1 MTVKFD
7 KETVLKFKIMLP
19 CFLPFYNQGNVN
31 VYYKYEAFDLD
42 PFNLKAA
49 STSGSPVLITPNAF
63 FGFLNDEVGGRFA
76 HDGRGNLTVTCKAG
90 QTLYYNES
98 CDPYAEWEKYNA
110 IILDSLPEQ
119 KNEGFWGEIEYCTW
133 NEQKRWQ
140 KERELEN
147 TQAALDE
154 NLIYDYMD
162 RIERLGLPKG
172 KLTIDDGWDTELN
185 ADGKRI
191 FGNWEENKKKFPDME
206 RLCRDMTE
214 RGFIPGLWLCPF
226 VITDDCDIAKAH
238 PEIVGS
244 NYHAD
249 PNFPLRWKYLL
260 DSDILDGYFNDI
272 FKKYIGMGFRKFKLD
287 IAYGC
292 KQDMRDLLQR
302 MYRII
307 KNIDPAVE
315 VECHIPDIFVSKYCD
330 TVRLNDVNLDPE
342 GKWRGLTQEHYK
354 VCRYSSPNK
363 ILNLDHLGTNTPVP
377 PADKFLE
384 HSRMILALEG
394 GYPCVSLLPDCYDG
408 QTQNEFVSA
417 VKEWCNKK

>member
-76 HDGRGNLTVTCKAG
+76 HDGRGTLTVTCKAG

-98 CDPYAEWEKYNA
+98 CDPYAEWEKYNE
-110 IILDSLPEQ
+110 IILEALPKQ
-119 KNEGFWGEIEYCTW
+119 KNEAFWGEIEYCTW

-172 KLTIDDGWDTELN
+172 KLTVDDGWDTELN

-191 FGNWEENKKKFPDME
+191 FGNWEENKEKFPDME

-287 IAYGC
+287 IAYGY

-307 KNIDPAVE
+307 KSIEPTVE

>member
-98 CDPYAEWEKYNA
+98 CDPYAEWEKYNE
-110 IILDSLPEQ
+110 IILEALPKQ

-147 TQAALDE
+147 TQSALDE

-162 RIERLGLPKG
+162 RIEGLGLPKG

-191 FGNWEENKKKFPDME
+191 FGNWEENKEKFPDME

-226 VITDDCDIAKAH
+226 VITDDCDIAKAY

-244 NYHAD
+244 NYHTD

-287 IAYGC
+287 IAYGY
-292 KQDMRDLLQR
+292 KQDMRDLLKR

-307 KNIDPAVE
+307 KNIDPAAE
-315 VECHIPDIFVSKYCD
+315 VECHIPDVFVSKYCD

>member
-7 KETVLKFKIMLP
+7 KDTVLKFKIMLP

-110 IILDSLPEQ
+110 IILESLPEQ
-119 KNEGFWGEIEYCTW
+119 KNESFWSEIEYCTW

-191 FGNWEENKKKFPDME
+191 FGNWEENKAKFPDME

-287 IAYGC
+287 IAYGY

-307 KNIDPAVE
+307 KSIDPTVE

-363 ILNLDHLGTNTPVP
+363 RLNLDHLGTNTPVP

-384 HSRMILALEG
+384 HSRMILALAG

-408 QTQNEFVSA
+408 QTQKEFVSA
-417 VKEWCNKK
+417 VREWCNKK